1 MKRLGPILGLL
12 ATLGIMVALLQISG
26 GTRNLSADNEAPVP
40 VMELAGGQAFDA
52 GQLPTTDVE
61 AAAIYLP
68 TEAGEAAERPT
79 PTTSAPVVSGPS
91 QGISANDLQAPIIA
105 SPTQPTDEESP
116 SIDWNPPSFE
126 VPLARQAND
135 HYWFIRPVAANY
147 RNSGLPYYPYGSD
160 GAGNNLRIHHGI
172 DLSNPIGV
180 EIQAAA
186 DGLVIWAEKGHF
198 NQYEG
203 ITSYGNTVVIQ
214 HDLGY
219 KGQPVYTL
227 YAHMASIL
235 VEEQQ
240 RVSSGDVIGLIGN
253 TGQVS
258 GPHVHVEVRLGEN
271 RYSAVRNPDLWIAPY
286 LGTGVVAGR
295 LEMPSGIEILDAE
308 IILISQQTGYITHR
322 TTTYAGSSVNPD
334 DHWQENFVIPD
345 VPEGRYLAQA
355 SFSTLSWEVDLTVQA
370 GMTNWVELQLV
381 QEP

>member
-1 MKRLGPILGLL
+1 MKRLGPFLGLI

-26 GTRNLSADNEAPVP
+26 RTHNLSVDNGDPVP
-40 VMELAGGQAFDA
+40 VVEFAGGQAFDV
-52 GQLPTTDVE
+52 GQLPTTDIEVT
-61 AAAIYLP
+61 AIQP
-68 TEAGEAAERPT
+68 PAEAAEVAAQPT
-79 PTTSAPVVSGPS
+79 PTADIPIVTGPS

-105 SPTQPTDEESP
+105 SPTPSTDENAP

-126 VPLARQAND
+126 VPLARQAHD

-160 GAGNNLRIHHGI
+160 GSGNNLRIHHGI

-186 DGLVIWAEKGHF
+186 DGVVIWAQKGHF

-219 KGQPVYTL
+219 EGQTVYTL

-240 RVSSGDVIGLIGN
+240 RVSAGDVIGLIGN

-271 RYSAVRNPDLWIAPY
+271 RYSAVRNPDLWIVPY

-295 LEMPSGIEILDAE
+295 LEMPSGIEVLDAE
-308 IILISQQTGYITHR
+308 IILISQETGYITHR
-322 TTTYAGSSVNPD
+322 TTTYAGTSVNPD
-334 DHWQENFVIPD
+334 DHWLENFVVPD
-345 VPEGRYLAQA
+345 VPEGRYLVQA
-355 SFSTLSWEVDLTVQA
+355 SFSTLNWETELAVQA
-370 GMTNWVELQLV
+370 GMTNWADLQLV
-381 QEP
+381 QE